1 MAVFIVCQA
10 LVNMGIVT
18 GCLPVSGQPLPLI
31 SKGGSSVIVT
41 SIALGMMLSVSRFA
55 LRKGQRQ
62 EANDRIA
69 RLSDDDAMP
78 DNPTQ
83 V

>member
-10 LVNMGIVT
+10 LVHMGIVT

-62 EANDRIA
+62 EANDRIS
-69 RLSDDDAMP
+69 RLSDDDSMP

-83 V
+83 I

>member
-1 MAVFIVCQA
+1 M
-10 LVNMGIVT
+10 
-18 GCLPVSGQPLPLI
+18 
-31 SKGGSSVIVT
+31 T

-83 V
+83 I